1 MLSTITGNLIFDLN
15 NGYEN
20 LDTEIEA
27 AEGFAHGIYTQ
38 LSPIPIDDQ
47 PCSGTFTGP
56 FNCPAQLDKP
66 LITIDNVPGSPN
78 NGTIYVYYTL
88 FCIQATPC
96 TDGTATV
103 PPFSSAIL
111 VATSRGAGLPFS
123 PPALASGPLT
133 QEQFSYLVVDSHG
146 TPHMFFDDF
155 SGVFPTI
162 TMWEST
168 LSGGKWVVHRT
179 PVATSISLIMRLS
192 TGPSEVSARSLQD
205 VGFTR
210 IPLIVRS
217 RRIKLPV
224 ALPSPA

>member
-20 LDTEIEA
+20 LDKEIEA

-111 VATSRGAGLPFS
+111 VATSRGAGCLS
-123 PPALASGPLT
+123 PLQP
-133 QEQFSYLVVDSHG
+133 
-146 TPHMFFDDF
+146 
-155 SGVFPTI
+155 
-162 TMWEST
+162 W
-168 LSGGKWVVHRT
+168 
-179 PVATSISLIMRLS
+179 PVAR
-192 TGPSEVSARSLQD
+192 
-205 VGFTR
+205 
-210 IPLIVRS
+210 
-217 RRIKLPV
+217 
-224 ALPSPA
+224 